1 MAGNGT
7 RFSQAGYKD
16 IKPLIP
22 IKGKPMVEHVVNCVG
37 IEGNWIFVVQKEHRE
52 KYNLDDILHGIRPDC
67 KIVDTGSGV
76 TEGAACS
83 VLLAKEFIDPD
94 APLIIINSDNI
105 IDWDT
110 SYYFHMLISDVDGLI
125 PCFKD
130 SNPKWSFA
138 KIENTK
144 VVEVAEKNPISDNA
158 TAGIYIWKKGID
170 FVNSAEQMI
179 EKNIRVNNEFYICP
193 VFNETIG
200 FGKTIKICLVDSMHG
215 VGTPEDLEKYLTLI
229 T

>member
-22 IKGKPMVEHVVNCVG
+22 IKGTPMVEHVVDCVG
-37 IEGNWIFVVQKEHRE
+37 LEGNWVFVVQKEHRE
-52 KYNLDDILHGIRPDC
+52 KYNLDEILQRIKPNST
-67 KIVDTGSGV
+67 IVDTGSGV

-83 VLLAKEFIDPD
+83 VLLAKEFIDLD

-105 IDWDT
+105 IEWDT
-110 SYYFHMLISDVDGLI
+110 SYYFEMLNSDVDGLI

-130 SNPKWSFA
+130 CNPKWSFA
-138 KIENTK
+138 KLENG
-144 VVEVAEKNPISDNA
+144 VVTEVAEKNPISDNA

-170 FVNSAEQMI
+170 FINSAEQMI
-179 EKNIRVNNEFYICP
+179 KKNIRVNNEFYICP
-193 VFNETIG
+193 VFNETIKN
-200 FGKTIKICLVDSMHG
+200 GKIIKICLVNSMYG
-215 VGTPEDLEKYLTLI
+215 VGTPEDLENYLKLT

>member
-1 MAGNGT
+1 
-7 RFSQAGYKD
+7 
-16 IKPLIP
+16 
-22 IKGKPMVEHVVNCVG
+22 MVQHVVDCVG
-37 IEGNWIFVVQKEHRE
+37 IAGNWIFVVQKEHRE
-52 KYNLDDILHGIRPDC
+52 KYNLDEILHGIRPDC

-110 SYYFHMLISDVDGLI
+110 SYYFNMLISNVD
-125 PCFKD
+125 
-130 SNPKWSFA
+130 
-138 KIENTK
+138 
-144 VVEVAEKNPISDNA
+144 A

-170 FVNSAEQMI
+170 FVKSAEQMI

-215 VGTPEDLEKYLTLI
+215 VGTPEDLEKYINLI